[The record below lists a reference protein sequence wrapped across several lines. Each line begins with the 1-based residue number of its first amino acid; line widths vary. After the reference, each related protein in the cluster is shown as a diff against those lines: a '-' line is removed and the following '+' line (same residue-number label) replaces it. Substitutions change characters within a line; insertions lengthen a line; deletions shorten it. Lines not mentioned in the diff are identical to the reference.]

1 MTQPPMPPPM
11 PSDDGARTPPPVP
24 PPAPVGDHDA
34 PAEPLHTVCPT
45 CGSQVGYAPGTTS
58 LRCQSCGGTVDIEA
72 VDATIE
78 EHDYDAWQARHG
90 TVEVASLAEHVL
102 QCQNCGATT
111 ETKDIAGT
119 CQFCSGTL
127 IALGHPEG
135 LMRPEGVVPFGVDK
149 RGAQDAFGK
158 WVTSRWF
165 APTALKKVNSTEGL
179 AGTYVPHWTY
189 DAQTETDYR
198 GQRGEYY
205 YVTVTDRVPN
215 GNGGT
220 KTVTRQ
226 ERRTRWYP
234 ARGHVA
240 RFFDDV
246 VVPASTRL
254 DDDRLEKMGPWQ
266 LADAV
271 PYQPEYLAGY
281 AALRYD
287 VDPDDGSAVARDKM
301 RDVIRTDC
309 KRDIGGDEQ
318 RVSSMDITYSQAM
331 FKLLLMP
338 LWIATY
344 LYGGKTFQVMVN
356 ANTGEVVGERPY
368 SWLKITAAV
377 VVGLAVA
384 ILLIWVFGSG
394 ESSG

>member
-1 MTQPPMPPPM
+1 M
-11 PSDDGARTPPPVP
+11 
-24 PPAPVGDHDA
+24 
-34 PAEPLHTVCPT
+34 
-45 CGSQVGYAPGTTS
+45 
-58 LRCQSCGGTVDIEA
+58 
-72 VDATIE
+72 
-78 EHDYDAWQARHG
+78 
-90 TVEVASLAEHVL
+90 
-102 QCQNCGATT
+102 
-111 ETKDIAGT
+111 
-119 CQFCSGTL
+119 
-127 IALGHPEG
+127 
-135 LMRPEGVVPFGVDK
+135 
-149 RGAQDAFGK
+149 
-158 WVTSRWF
+158 
-165 APTALKKVNSTEGL
+165 
-179 AGTYVPHWTY
+179 
-189 DAQTETDYR
+189 
-198 GQRGEYY
+198 
-205 YVTVTDRVPN
+205 
-215 GNGGT
+215 
-220 KTVTRQ
+220 
-226 ERRTRWYP
+226 
-234 ARGHVA
+234 
-240 RFFDDV
+240 